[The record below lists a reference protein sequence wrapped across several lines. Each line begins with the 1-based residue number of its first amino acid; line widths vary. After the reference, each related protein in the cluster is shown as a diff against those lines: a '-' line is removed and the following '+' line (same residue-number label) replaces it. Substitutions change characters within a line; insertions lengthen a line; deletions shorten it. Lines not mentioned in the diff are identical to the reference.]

1 MKKYR
6 NFVLAI
12 AVLFMF
18 SCSNSVSESN
28 VNTKISE
35 PVAETAED
43 KKAIETAYDNW
54 YTGWEKKDHKLASQD
69 YSDDAIWVNAFGMK
83 RVGREEI
90 EKTLKEVFGM
100 DFVMA
105 GESKTVEKT
114 VKFIK
119 PDVAIITSLIEREG
133 QEMPSGEKMDT
144 RKTSHLRVFVK
155 SNGKWQIVSHL
166 ISDARDT
173 ERAQR

>member
-1 MKKYR
+1 MKK
-6 NFVLAI
+6 FLTFGLIIMVVFL
-12 AVLFMF
+12 V
-18 SCSNSVSESN
+18 SCSNSNSDSN
-28 VNTKISE
+28 IGKKAEE
-35 PVAETAED
+35 PIAETAED

-54 YTGWEKKDHKLASQD
+54 YMGWEKKDYKLASQD

-83 RVGREEI
+83 RVGREAI

-105 GESKTVEKT
+105 GESKTVERT

-119 PDVAIITSLIEREG
+119 PDVAVVTSLIEREG

-155 SNGKWQIVSHL
+155 SNGKWQITSHL